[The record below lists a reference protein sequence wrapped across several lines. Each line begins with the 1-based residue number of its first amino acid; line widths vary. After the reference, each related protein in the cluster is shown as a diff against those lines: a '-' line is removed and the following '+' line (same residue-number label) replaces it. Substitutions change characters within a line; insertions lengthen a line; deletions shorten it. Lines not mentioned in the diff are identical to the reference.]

1 MRANRPAVASVL
13 SASAV
18 VGMCMVMSPIAGH
31 PAGWLVSILAALA
44 AGLAVLLASVAWR
57 AYRHH
62 QLSLRLGAAA
72 RPASVAQVEVREVA
86 GLESAFVAGLFRP
99 QIYCSPQLAAKLRP
113 EELRAVILHE
123 RYHQLDRAPARMV
136 VLQAIA
142 PALRPFQTGR
152 VWLARWTAS
161 LEIAADQ
168 HALQQGSSRGALAG
182 ALLKLAPAEAGGIG
196 FTSATELRL
205 QALVEEASQVAGPP
219 RLAWLIAPVV
229 AVIGCLLMLMP
240 HLAR

>member
-1 MRANRPAVASVL
+1 MRANRPAVTSVL
-13 SASAV
+13 SATAV
-18 VGMCMVMSPIAGH
+18 VGMCMIMSPIAGH
-31 PAGWLVSILAALA
+31 PAGWLVSILAALV
-44 AGLAVLLASVAWR
+44 AGLAGLLASVAWR
-57 AYRHH
+57 AYRHN

-86 GLESAFVAGLFRP
+86 GLESAFVAGLLRP
-99 QIYCSPQLAAKLRP
+99 QIYCSPLLAAKLRP

-136 VLQAIA
+136 LLQAIA
-142 PALRPFQTGR
+142 PALRPFQAGR
-152 VWLARWTAS
+152 AWLAWWTAS

-168 HALQQGSSRGALAG
+168 HALQLGSSRGALAG

-205 QALVEEASQVAGPP
+205 QALLDGTPGAAAPSP
-219 RLAWLIAPVV
+219 LAWVIAPV
-229 AVIGCLLMLMP
+229 AAAILCLLMLMP
-240 HLAR
+240 HVAG

>member
-123 RYHQLDRAPARMV
+123 RYHQR
-136 VLQAIA
+136 IA
-142 PALRPFQTGR
+142 PRPG
-152 VWLARWTAS
+152 WS
-161 LEIAADQ
+161 
-168 HALQQGSSRGALAG
+168 SSRRSPRRCARSKRAGSGWPAGRPAWRSRLTSMLFSKGAHVG
-182 ALLKLAPAEAGGIG
+182 
-196 FTSATELRL
+196 R
-205 QALVEEASQVAGPP
+205 
-219 RLAWLIAPVV
+219 
-229 AVIGCLLMLMP
+229 
-240 HLAR
+240 